1 MQDDA
6 GRAAERN
13 KRKRGGDGAGERE
26 RAREGERRGERGKRE
41 RGEWRDMG
49 ENERETEREEER
61 EGKVPLQDPFSLISD
76 IFHGLEVSIERVLCS
91 LGFVYGSRVVYYKAQ
106 RQP

>member
-1 MQDDA
+1 M
-6 GRAAERN
+6 GKRETGGG
-13 KRKRGGDGAGERE
+13 RKRETVGERE
-26 RAREGERRGERGKRE
+26 KREGERDRGREREGERNRGK
-41 RGEWRDMG
+41 
-49 ENERETEREEER
+49 ERETERER
-61 EGKVPLQDPFSLISD
+61 RVPLQDPFSLISD